1 MISGESCRS
10 RLSST
15 ACRAIW
21 PLVANELRYDRFPF
35 IVRQQEDKTRSLLI
49 HQGVP
54 MNILEFQ
61 SVKKDYRLGETTVQ
75 ALRGVDLAV
84 GKGEFA
90 AILGASGSGKTTL
103 LNLAG
108 AIDEPSSGVV
118 KINGQDTAALS
129 NDRKAE
135 LRNTTI
141 GFIFQTFNL
150 VPVLSALENVMLAL
164 QIRGGRISGIR
175 SAAEQRLEEV
185 GLADCM
191 RQRPDKLSGGQ
202 RQRVAIARA
211 LVTNPLLILA
221 DEPTANLD
229 HVTAQSIIE
238 LMKELNEKKQVTF
251 IFSTHDQRLI
261 NEVKRVVRLE
271 DGKIV

>member
-1 MISGESCRS
+1 
-10 RLSST
+10 
-15 ACRAIW
+15 
-21 PLVANELRYDRFPF
+21 
-35 IVRQQEDKTRSLLI
+35 
-49 HQGVP
+49 
-54 MNILEFQ
+54 MNIVEFQ
-61 SVKKDYRLGETTVQ
+61 DVKKDYRLGETTVQ
-75 ALRGVDLAV
+75 ALRGVDLIV

-108 AIDEPSSGVV
+108 AIDDPTGGIV
-118 KINGQDTAALS
+118 KINGRNTAQLS
-129 NDRKAE
+129 NNRKAE

-141 GFIFQTFNL
+141 GYIFQTFNL
-150 VPVLSALENVMLAL
+150 IPVFSALENVMLAL
-164 QIRGGRISGIR
+164 QIRGGHMSGIR
-175 SAAEQRLEEV
+175 NAAEQRLEEV
-185 GLADCM
+185 GLADCT

-229 HVTAQSIIE
+229 HRTAQSIID

-261 NEVKRVVRLE
+261 NEVRRVIRLE